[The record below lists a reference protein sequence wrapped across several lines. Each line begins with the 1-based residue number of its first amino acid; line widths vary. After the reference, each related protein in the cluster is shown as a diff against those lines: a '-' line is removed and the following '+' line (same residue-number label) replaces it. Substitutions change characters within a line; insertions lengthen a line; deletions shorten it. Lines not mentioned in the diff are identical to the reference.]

1 MNKEP
6 QITQIL
12 TDKEIHTDNLFC
24 DNHSFCVN
32 LCNLWLKITLQTMII
47 TMRRTLTSL
56 ISLLTLIALPAS
68 AQTKS
73 TEVLFETTA
82 GNIRI
87 ALYDETPQT
96 RDNFLKITKMGVYDS
111 LLIHRVIKDFMIQ
124 SGDTNSKHA
133 KPGQLLGTGDFDYT
147 TEAEF
152 RLPQIFHRRG
162 VVAMARESDKVNP
175 ERRSSAC
182 QFYIVWGKILKDQ
195 QIAKI
200 QEKLDSAT
208 QGTVKLTP
216 EMIEVYKT
224 VGGTPHLD
232 GQYTVFGEVVEGMD
246 VVDKIQQ
253 VQTDKNDRPLED
265 IRILKAVVTKDLPQA
280 EPQKKVPA
288 KKAVNRKKLPRIGE

>member
-1 MNKEP
+1 MR
-6 QITQIL
+6 
-12 TDKEIHTDNLFC
+12 
-24 DNHSFCVN
+24 SFV
-32 LCNLWLKITLQTMII
+32 LSL
-47 TMRRTLTSL
+47 SL
-56 ISLLTLIALPAS
+56 IICQLSVSPVL
-68 AQTKS
+68 AQTKN

-96 RDNFLKITKMGVYDS
+96 RDNFLKITKMGIYDS

-182 QFYIVWGKILKDQ
+182 QFYIVWGKILNDQ
-195 QIAKI
+195 QIAKA
-200 QEKLDSAT
+200 QLRLDSAT
-208 QGTVKLTP
+208 QRSVKLTP

-224 VGGTPHLD
+224 IGGTPHLD
-232 GQYTVFGEVVEGMD
+232 GQYTVFGEVTEGMD
-246 VVDKIQQ
+246 IIEKIQA

-265 IRILKAVVTKDLPQA
+265 IRILKATVTKDLPQPKPEKKA
-280 EPQKKVPA
+280 PVKKVV
-288 KKAVNRKKLPRIGE
+288 KKTVRKK